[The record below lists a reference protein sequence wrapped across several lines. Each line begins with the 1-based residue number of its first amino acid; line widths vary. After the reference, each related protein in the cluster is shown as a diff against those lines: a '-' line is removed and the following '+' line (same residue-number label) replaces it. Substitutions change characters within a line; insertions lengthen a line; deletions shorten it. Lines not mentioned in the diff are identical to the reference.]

1 MSNYNGSR
9 LGRSMAG
16 LQVMLVLLTQDWVLL
31 IQGAIFDRIGDFQL
45 FEKLLRRKSMRK
57 ICSCAALEKRT
68 WQLKNSVLE

>member
-68 WQLKNSVLE
+68 